1 MDEAERGRLGPFLRE
16 GLTLALPNESALRAN
31 LAVSLTRPSPT
42 ASSHRVNAHQGLA
55 FAFESSFQTK
65 GVIPWRRY
73 SARTVLAAR
82 WKARSARRTK
92 AGVFGPDFFTIVLM
106 G

>member
-1 MDEAERGRLGPFLRE
+1 MGDVGSKPIYRLCYKRPSGPPSV
-16 GLTLALPNESALRAN
+16 A
-31 LAVSLTRPSPT
+31 LTRPYPM
-42 ASSHRVNAHQGLA
+42 ASARRGKQRNHALA
-55 FAFESSFQTK
+55 FAFESSFQTN

-92 AGVFGPDFFTIVLM
+92 VGVFGPDFFAVVLM